1 MWRFPVIEYLQG
13 TWRTGGTV
21 RKNAQMNVKG
31 HFSQPCIVAL
41 HVAMRNASQGDLA
54 HPFHDGRQ
62 GRSNQEC
69 RILCCLSFGSI
80 LIFYLAL
87 WNFTALNQAKHLN
100 GKNFRPISRSLSQSK
115 PCCFRDGH
123 MTQKTPIKF
132 CVHFFE
138 KCPSPCVLDQ
148 RVYKLLDAT
157 VLLPLKDRT
166 SKGRAK
172 S

>member
-1 MWRFPVIEYLQG
+1 MKDRRSSEKKCSNECE
-13 TWRTGGTV
+13 RTF
-21 RKNAQMNVKG
+21 
-31 HFSQPCIVAL
+31 FSAL
-41 HVAMRNASQGDLA
+41 LCCLA
-54 HPFHDGRQ
+54 CGNEKHLPRWLGSSLPWWQ
-62 GRSNQEC
+62 TRSSQEC
-69 RILCCLSFGSI
+69 RISCCLSFGSI
-80 LIFYLAL
+80 LVIYLAL

-123 MTQKTPIKF
+123 MTQKTPIRF
-132 CVHFFE
+132 YVHFFE
-138 KCPSPCVLDQ
+138 KCPSPRVLDQ

-157 VLLPLKDRT
+157 VLLPLKDSLFENRT